1 LLIHLVRFC
10 RVIAIAVFSG
20 QLEDGLDILGV
31 LGIEC
36 LETLESVDPLED
48 LVDLLLEIL
57 RRGPVAD
64 DPIDLGAVR
73 VDKEDC
79 RGRPD
84 AELVENDF
92 SVGFL
97 ERGLEQDEILGQ
109 VVLILGVFEE
119 LLTEQFA
126 APSRI
131 GVEIE
136 EQLLVLGLGLGQGF
150 VERALEEIILG
161 EGRGGEKKKRG
172 NDNDFFHAHL
182 RPGIYIN

>member
-1 LLIHLVRFC
+1 MEALE
-10 RVIAIAVFSG
+10 RVDA
-20 QLEDGLDILGV
+20 
-31 LGIEC
+31 
-36 LETLESVDPLED
+36 LED

-57 RRGPVAD
+57 RGRTIAD
-64 DPIDLGAVR
+64 DPVDLRAVR
-73 VDKEDC
+73 VDKENC
-79 RGRPD
+79 RGGPN

-97 ERGLEQDEILGQ
+97 GCGLEQDEILGQ
-109 VVLILGVFEE
+109 VFLILGVFEE

-150 VERALEEIILG
+150 VERALEEVVLG
-161 EGRGGEKKKRG
+161 EGRRGEKKKCG
-172 NDNDFFHAHL
+172 NDNDFFHVHL
-182 RPGIYIN
+182 RPGIYIS

>member
-1 LLIHLVRFC
+1 LD
-10 RVIAIAVFSG
+10 A
-20 QLEDGLDILGV
+20 LERID
-31 LGIEC
+31 
-36 LETLESVDPLED
+36 SLED

-57 RRGPVAD
+57 CRRTIAD
-64 DPIDLGAVR
+64 DPVDLGAVR
-73 VDKEDC
+73 VEEKDR
-79 RGRPD
+79 RGGPD

-92 SVGFL
+92 SVGL
-97 ERGLEQDEILGQ
+97 LGRGLEQDEILGQ

-150 VERALEEIILG
+150 VERALEKVVFG

-172 NDNDFFHAHL
+172 NDNDFFHAYL
-182 RPGIYIN
+182 RPGLYTN

>member
-1 LLIHLVRFC
+1 LEALE
-10 RVIAIAVFSG
+10 RVDS
-20 QLEDGLDILGV
+20 LEDF
-31 LGIEC
+31 
-36 LETLESVDPLED
+36 
-48 LVDLLLEIL
+48 VDLLLEIL
-57 RRGPVAD
+57 RGRIIAE

-73 VDKEDC
+73 VDEEDR
-79 RGRPD
+79 RGGPD

-92 SVGFL
+92 SVRL
-97 ERGLEQDEILGQ
+97 LRRGLEQDEILGQ

-150 VERALEEIILG
+150 VERALEEVILG

-172 NDNDFFHAHL
+172 NDDDFFHAHL